1 MTTNPNNQL
10 DPETAVNQGMDEM
23 KKENLRRIMRAG
35 YPTLEF
41 HEPEG
46 DSEGRITWWRDDE
59 RESELTDDFNKAL
72 DNLGNDW
79 WRDCNRTPDS
89 PAAVAMNAAGKRYWA
104 YQDEIVNRTL
114 DTIRT
119 EGNLSD
125 LCQLID
131 SAAEQGQAA
140 YCETAAGHFLRRI
153 AELALSALTTNES
166 K

>member
-10 DPETAVNQGMDEM
+10 DPETAINQGLEKMQRNEM
-23 KKENLRRIMRAG
+23 SRILRAG

-59 RESELTDDFNKAL
+59 RESELTADFDKAI
-72 DNLGNDW
+72 DKMGNDW
-79 WRDCNRTPDS
+79 WRDGNLDCDS
-89 PAAVAMNAAGKRYWA
+89 PAAAEMNAAGKRYWA
-104 YQDEIVNRTL
+104 YQNEIVDRTL
-114 DTIRT
+114 DAIRT